1 MRKSTLYG
9 TAIVVVAVALG
20 SAVFATDAVAAGGNA
35 YISSEPTPRQPK
47 G

>member
-35 YISSEPTPRQPK
+35 GGRRNASWQ
-47 G
+47 